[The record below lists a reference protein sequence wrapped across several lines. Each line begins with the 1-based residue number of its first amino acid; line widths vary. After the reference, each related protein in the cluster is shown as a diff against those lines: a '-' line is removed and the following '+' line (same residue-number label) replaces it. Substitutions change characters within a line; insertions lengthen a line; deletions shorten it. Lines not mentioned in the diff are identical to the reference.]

1 MQFWHLLDMHNNQMH
16 LFCCHTPAHRVLFEN
31 VFARS
36 VPKGFELHST
46 LIEENGPGD
55 FLSPEFLRCIRRK
68 LVLILESLNQYEG
81 EIVVWSDVDIRIV
94 ELEPEELKSDLES
107 TGTDILFQRESPCLA
122 DVNTGFFVCRANDR
136 VRSLF
141 EQVQFLLNQNPTINE
156 QMAMNQL
163 LAQPNHP
170 TAAVWNYL
178 PKTYYART
186 HGWPPPRK
194 LALYHA
200 NYTKGPD
207 AIGQKLAQFRELESL
222 LRIGWPAMILSLAKR
237 IPGKLLRAQ

>member
-1 MQFWHLLDMHNNQMH
+1 MH
-16 LFCCHTPAHRVLFEN
+16 LFCCHTPAHRVLFEK
-31 VFARS
+31 VFAPS

-46 LIEENGPGD
+46 LIEQTGPGD

-68 LVLILESLNQYEG
+68 LTLIQESLQIFKN
-81 EIVVWSDVDIRIV
+81 EILVWSDVDIRFV
-94 ELEPEELKSDLES
+94 NLSPRVLKADFES
-107 TGTDILFQRESPCLA
+107 SNTDILFQRESPRLP
-122 DVNTGFFVCRANDR
+122 DVNTGFFVCRANDP

-141 EQVQFLLNQNPTINE
+141 DQVQVLIDENPSINE

-163 LAQPNHP
+163 LAQPTHP
-170 TAAVWNYL
+170 TATVWNYL

-207 AIGQKLAQFRELESL
+207 AIGQKLAQFRELETL
-222 LRIGWPAMILSLAKR
+222 LHGGWPTRLLSIAKR
-237 IPGKLLRAQ
+237 IPRKLLTAPSTPRQ